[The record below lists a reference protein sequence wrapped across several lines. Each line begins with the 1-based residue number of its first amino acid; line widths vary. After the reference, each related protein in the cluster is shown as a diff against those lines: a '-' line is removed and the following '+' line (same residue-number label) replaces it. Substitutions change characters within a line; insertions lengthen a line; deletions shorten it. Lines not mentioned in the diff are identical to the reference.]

1 MSEWIIEVNDG
12 EEVLGRDDGLYDV
25 IVSDT
30 FNPFGNFAKGFFD
43 DLEGQLFDLFQRGTK
58 VSFQYS
64 NDNTSGFTQRFV
76 GYVVN
81 DLEQEADGA
90 EQLEIEA
97 HTFDQFLRGSEV
109 SNDQAG
115 NTIFEALEDVIK
127 TDVPPVSWDGSLV
140 EVVDN
145 VELTQSFQGE
155 TVEEFLLA
163 IRQKSAGEVFTV
175 SENLEFVFEP
185 AEISRTRRDIDN
197 SQWVTHDIGEEG
209 SETRNQVTVVYND
222 GENAVTVD
230 DSSDQLEIQD
240 NLGAPGPGQEG
251 TKISRPKLTN
261 FEDAIDVGE
270 QALQDRESTLTGPV
284 TTFDLNSAEPGDVIG
299 ITINPRGID
308 TDFRIAENRMQ
319 WRSETNELTVIAK
332 KGADDDILIQQSK
345 TLKRVENRVQDLD
358 IVPDRV
364 TDTKATAFLDVS
376 ATDGAVTEDSSSF
389 VNGGRNRLRDGII
402 QESTISSFRMGF
414 STSDARVIRSDSSL
428 SNVVDTQTPSVS
440 TNGDTVTYSAST
452 TATGVQ
458 TIGVFDDTDNDLLA
472 IARLS
477 DPVDAPTIDLS
488 IDITN
493 DPEETKTVWTDTGK
507 TLIRDILAGNT
518 PTWPQEYAYGS
529 DATSPQESD
538 TSLGNELIAQ
548 DLDEVLVKTLDTN
561 DEWDTEVN
569 RTLPDRLLIENSRI
583 KLAQSGYFREAEN
596 ADNQTSSTE
605 ITNTDFSNLEGLESG
620 GSPNA
625 DTLVSFEFTAEHEIQ
640 GDDIVGSVRVTPLA
654 DDANPEFT
662 FFYIVNG
669 ERFDFGTIP
678 GDSLLT
684 GIDWLVEN
692 VADSA
697 APDIGRGDAVE
708 FGIEAFTTTSGSGEI
723 EIDCLHMGDSRF
735 SYTYDNSI
743 GEFNELDGPELYPE
757 SAEFDIQPAN
767 LRRDATEVRV
777 ILSIDDDDASNG
789 QRIGISVDGSNYQ
802 YQNNTLDA
810 SFTLAEAS
818 KEIYTRLRIDGYTP
832 ATRTS
837 SPAERYESQRID
849 VLELLANP
857 DTITKE
863 GIGEASVRAII
874 RRDAAVGAT
883 FAEAGLV
890 DSSDN
895 LLTSGV
901 VPEFEKQSGQLVISS
916 ERLRFE
922 ND

>member
-81 DLEQEADGA
+81 DLAQEADGA

-109 SNDQAG
+109 SNDQTG
-115 NTIFEALEDVIK
+115 NTVFEALEDVIT
-127 TDVPPVSWDGSLV
+127 TDVPPVSWDASLV

-155 TVEEFLLA
+155 TVEEFLLG

-175 SENLEFVFEP
+175 NEDLTFVFEP

-284 TTFDLNSAEPGDVIG
+284 TTFDLNSAEPGEVIG
-299 ITINPRGID
+299 ITIEPRGID

-319 WRSETNELTVIAK
+319 WRSETNELTVVAK

-358 IVPDRV
+358 VVPDRV
-364 TDTKATAFLDVS
+364 TDTKATALLDVS
-376 ATDGAVTEDSSSF
+376 ATDGTVTEDSSSF
-389 VNGGRNRLRDGII
+389 VNDGRNRLRDGII
-402 QESTISSFRMGF
+402 EESTISSFRMEF
-414 STSDARVIRSDSSL
+414 STSGTRVIRSDSSL

-440 TNGDTVTYSAST
+440 TNGDSVTYTAST
-452 TATGVQ
+452 SSTGIQ
-458 TIGVFDDTDNDLLA
+458 TVGVFDDTANDLLA

-477 DPVDAPTIDLS
+477 DAVDSPSIDLTIS
-488 IDITN
+488 VSN
-493 DPEETKTVWTDTGK
+493 SPEETKTVWTDTGQ
-507 TLIRDILAGNT
+507 TLIRDILAGNA
-518 PTWPQEYAYGS
+518 PSLPEEYAFGS
-529 DATSPQESD
+529 DTTDPVETD
-538 TSLGNELIAQ
+538 TSLGTPVISKS
-548 DLDEVLVKTLDTN
+548 LDEFLLKSVDSTAEWLSNVDIPDGSALTVQNGTLTAQQSSFFLDANDNFNIEQSTLVTDSDAHDGDARSIASEGDFIELTFENAYDWEEMEIFVRLKAPTGEFPEVTVEFDFTDTTIVGQCSSASGYLWLDAGTTYENVSADTHTIRLEVTQECLDSNDDPRPAYIDVINPRDIQYNYTN
-561 DEWDTEVN
+561 DNTVDANNNLSGPEEY
-569 RTLPDRLLIENSRI
+569 PDLIDVGLN
-583 KLAQSGYFREAEN
+583 
-596 ADNQTSSTE
+596 T
-605 ITNTDFSNLEGLESG
+605 TNTQRDITELTVDQKWTDVSNQQYLEARIGSDSFTRSDNTETLTVTGGPAKTADVNLGLSRY
-620 GSPNA
+620 A
-625 DTLVSFEFTAEHEIQ
+625 TD
-640 GDDIVGSVRVTPLA
+640 
-654 DDANPEFT
+654 
-662 FFYIVNG
+662 
-669 ERFDFGTIP
+669 
-678 GDSLLT
+678 
-684 GIDWLVEN
+684 
-692 VADSA
+692 
-697 APDIGRGDAVE
+697 
-708 FGIEAFTTTSGSGEI
+708 TTTSPTSG
-723 EIDCLHMGDSRF
+723 DTPQAVDLH
-735 SYTYDNSI
+735 
-743 GEFNELDGPELYPE
+743 
-757 SAEFDIQPAN
+757 
-767 LRRDATEVRV
+767 
-777 ILSIDDDDASNG
+777 
-789 QRIGISVDGSNYQ
+789 
-802 YQNNTLDA
+802 
-810 SFTLAEAS
+810 
-818 KEIYTRLRIDGYTP
+818 
-832 ATRTS
+832 
-837 SPAERYESQRID
+837 
-849 VLELLANP
+849 ELLGNP
-857 DTITKE
+857 DTITKD
-863 GIGEASVRAII
+863 GIGEANVRTVVRGEEAINQ
-874 RRDAAVGAT
+874 T

-890 DSSDN
+890 DSADN
-895 LLTSGV
+895 LITSGV

>member
-175 SENLEFVFEP
+175 NENLEFVFEP

-284 TTFDLNSAEPGDVIG
+284 TTFDLNSAEPGEVIG
-299 ITINPRGID
+299 ITIEPRGID

-319 WRSETNELTVIAK
+319 WRSETNELTVVAK

-358 IVPDRV
+358 VVPDRV
-364 TDTKATAFLDVS
+364 TDTKATALLDVT
-376 ATDGAVTEDSSSF
+376 ATDGTITEDSSSF
-389 VNGGRNRLRDGII
+389 VNDGRNRLRDGII
-402 QESTISSFRMGF
+402 NESTIGSFRMEF
-414 STSDARVIRSDSSL
+414 ATSDARVIRSDSSL

-452 TATGVQ
+452 SSTGIQ
-458 TIGVFDDTDNDLLA
+458 TVGVFDDTQNDLLA

-477 DPVDAPTIDLS
+477 DAVDSPSIDLTIS
-488 IDITN
+488 VSN
-493 DPEETKTVWTDTGK
+493 SPEETKTVWTDTGQ
-507 TLIRDILAGNT
+507 TLIRDILAGNA
-518 PTWPQEYAYGS
+518 PGWPEEYAFGS
-529 DATSPQESD
+529 DTTDPVETD
-538 TSLGNELIAQ
+538 TSLGTPVISKS
-548 DLDEVLVKTLDTN
+548 LDEFLLKSVDTTTEWADEVSLSDTSALTVENGRLTALQSGFFLDTDADFSQEESTGVSDSN
-561 DEWDTEVN
+561 AVNGDARSISEEGDFIEFVFENQYEWEEFHVEV
-569 RTLPDRLLIENSRI
+569 RLKAPNGEFPELTVEVDFEDVNLTSQC
-583 KLAQSGYFREAEN
+583 ASASGYLWLPQAPN
-596 ADNQTSSTE
+596 APFSSLSPGQHTVRISVTQECLDANDNPQPAYIDVVNPVDKRYNYTFDNTVDGNNNLSGPEEYPDLIDVSLET
-605 ITNTDFSNLEGLESG
+605 TNTQRDITKATIEQSWTDTSNEQYLEARIGSDSFTRSDNTETLTVTGGPAKTADVNLGLSRYATDTST
-620 GSPNA
+620 SP
-625 DTLVSFEFTAEHEIQ
+625 
-640 GDDIVGSVRVTPLA
+640 
-654 DDANPEFT
+654 
-662 FFYIVNG
+662 
-669 ERFDFGTIP
+669 
-678 GDSLLT
+678 
-684 GIDWLVEN
+684 
-692 VADSA
+692 
-697 APDIGRGDAVE
+697 
-708 FGIEAFTTTSGSGEI
+708 TSG
-723 EIDCLHMGDSRF
+723 DTPQAVDLH
-735 SYTYDNSI
+735 
-743 GEFNELDGPELYPE
+743 
-757 SAEFDIQPAN
+757 
-767 LRRDATEVRV
+767 
-777 ILSIDDDDASNG
+777 
-789 QRIGISVDGSNYQ
+789 
-802 YQNNTLDA
+802 
-810 SFTLAEAS
+810 
-818 KEIYTRLRIDGYTP
+818 
-832 ATRTS
+832 
-837 SPAERYESQRID
+837 
-849 VLELLANP
+849 ELLGNP
-857 DTITKE
+857 DTITKD
-863 GIGEASVRAII
+863 GIGEANVRTVVRGEEAINQ
-874 RRDAAVGAT
+874 T

-895 LLTSGV
+895 LITSGV